1 MGPHGHLNQMT
12 GRDRDTS
19 RDASHRLAR
28 LQKRYWYFL
37 IFSTDFNALRF
48 LNKIQR
54 VMAR

>member
-12 GRDRDTS
+12 GRDRDTA

-37 IFSTDFNALRF
+37 IFSRL
-48 LNKIQR
+48 
-54 VMAR
+54 